1 MSDWGLVQ
9 LGKLNPALEK
19 VKVNT
24 KSSVVS
30 LRATELLRSILPRT
44 LDRTFKV
51 NLPDEDSNNTDDSES
66 GSDSDENGNSASD
79 ESN

>member
-19 VKVNT
+19 VKVST
-24 KSSVVS
+24 KSSVITPS
-30 LRATELLRSILPRT
+30 ATELLRSILPRT

-51 NLPDEDSNNTDDSES
+51 NLPPDEDSSDDL
-66 GSDSDENGNSASD
+66 GDTDSDEDWSSASD
-79 ESN
+79 DFLY